1 MPLDHA
7 VLHVDGASRGNP
19 GPSGVGVVLADPEG
33 AVLHEVAENIGRTTN
48 NVAEYTAWIR
58 GLSLAADFGARQVTI
73 HSDSEL
79 IIRQLKGDYQVKQP
93 HLRGLHAEVK
103 RLFNRFERVRV
114 RQIPREQNADADL
127 LATGA
132 VRGEIDPEG
141 RSVVDF
147 ERPRKAPLQLRAAP

>member
-7 VLHVDGASRGNP
+7 ILHVDGASRGNP

-33 AVLHEVAENIGRTTN
+33 RVLQELAESIGRTTN

-58 GLSLAADFGARQVTI
+58 GLSLAADLGARQVTI

-79 IIRQLKGDYQVKQP
+79 IVKQLKGDYQVKQS
-93 HLRGLHAEVK
+93 HLRGLHAQVK

-114 RQIPREQNADADL
+114 RQVAREQNADADL
-127 LATGA
+127 LATRA
-132 VRGEIDPEG
+132 ARGEVDPEG

-147 ERPRKAPLQLRAAP
+147 G